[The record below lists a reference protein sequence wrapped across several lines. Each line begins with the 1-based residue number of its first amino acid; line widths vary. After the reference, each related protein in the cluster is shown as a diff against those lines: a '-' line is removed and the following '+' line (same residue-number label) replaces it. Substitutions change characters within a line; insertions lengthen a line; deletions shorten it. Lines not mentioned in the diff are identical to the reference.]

1 MTRQKN
7 GRLRWMFWGVV
18 VLALTIAG
26 SVSWALNSETNR
38 STLRGLAG
46 VRVLIEDLPPEVQQ
60 EGVTKT
66 RLQADVE
73 QKLRTAGIK
82 PLTQEECFKTP
93 GEPYLYLNINL
104 NSLKTEVDHYAF
116 SIDIGVIQNVSLLR
130 TPDQATYAI
139 TWSTGGVGLIGKK
152 RLADLQDS
160 VWDLLSIFIKA
171 FLSVNSKP

>member
-1 MTRQKN
+1 MRRQNSGRSRRALWVVAFLIMTMM
-7 GRLRWMFWGVV
+7 GP
-18 VLALTIAG
+18 
-26 SVSWALNSETNR
+26 SSWALNSETNR
-38 STLRGLAG
+38 ATLRGLGG
-46 VRVLIEDLPPEVQQ
+46 VRVLIEDLPPEMQQ
-60 EGVTKT
+60 EGLTKT

-152 RLADLQDS
+152 RLAELQDS
-160 VWDLLSIFIKA
+160 VWDLLSIFVKA